1 MSNGGSGERW
11 WFALGNA
18 KVGRWA
24 THVLDLKL
32 PSLSSRN
39 TLGDTS
45 HNSNKLKQNWVKLG
59 VVEVYGGHAYA
70 EMVVVVDE
78 EAIVPK

>member
-1 MSNGGSGERW
+1 MVVAESGGSLHLAMRKWSDGLCES
-11 WFALGNA
+11 
-18 KVGRWA
+18 K
-24 THVLDLKL
+24 LKLNL

-59 VVEVYGGHAYA
+59 WWKCMVGGQGYA
-70 EMVVVVDE
+70 EVVVVRDE
-78 EAIVPK
+78 ETTVPK